1 MNLVETNIMGWFQN
15 ETLHSWLANIDQGGM
30 AYDSVGLGLEIFGW
44 NWSRFK
50 GFKTPLIALM

>member
-15 ETLHSWLANIDQGGM
+15 ETLHPWLANIDQGGM

-44 NWSRFK
+44 NWS
-50 GFKTPLIALM
+50 